1 LRVSR
6 RSGDWDLETDK
17 AIARAMGRDNICY
30 MIRAP
35 VFADL
40 LVSEIGQRYYGDGQI
55 RIIDDLIS

>member
-1 LRVSR
+1 
-6 RSGDWDLETDK
+6 
-17 AIARAMGRDNICY
+17 MGRDNICY